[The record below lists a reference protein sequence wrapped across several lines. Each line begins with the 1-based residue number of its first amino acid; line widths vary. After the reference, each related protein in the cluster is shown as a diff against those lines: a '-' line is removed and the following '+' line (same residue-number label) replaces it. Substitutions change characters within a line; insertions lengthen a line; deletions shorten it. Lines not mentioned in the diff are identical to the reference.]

1 MKRLMSLAVLAV
13 MSMTLM
19 SCLSVNFGEHGNNG
33 VDTTPTQVAQ
43 SNVLTDMQPFEEV
56 DITGAFKII
65 YEQGDRHTVRIE
77 ASEQALKEM
86 TVYVKDYELR
96 IRPAVK
102 KPTVSFADV
111 KVFVTSPDISMVDLT
126 GAGLFSAS
134 NPVTSNK
141 DLVIDLTGAGR
152 VLMVA
157 AKCNKAHL
165 DLTGAGSIEFGALET
180 TDTKLE
186 LTGSGSINLGDLK
199 SGKVNFDLTG
209 SGSMKLDKMVCNEFD
224 IDLTGSGNVNCEDIS
239 AENGHTDI
247 TGSGKVTLKGVVKN
261 HTKETSGSGKVN
273 IIAPETP
280 ATIQ

>member
-1 MKRLMSLAVLAV
+1 MSLAVLAV

-111 KVFVTSPDISMVDLT
+111 KVFVTSPDI
-126 GAGLFSAS
+126 
-134 NPVTSNK
+134 
-141 DLVIDLTGAGR
+141 
-152 VLMVA
+152 
-157 AKCNKAHL
+157 
-165 DLTGAGSIEFGALET
+165 IEVSVS
-180 TDTKLE
+180 
-186 LTGSGSINLGDLK
+186 GSGDFKSDQRIDTDNLRVELKGSGDISLADIICDHLSTSLVGSGDVRIDKVVAQSSAIEMVGSGDLK
-199 SGKVNFDLTG
+199 INHENVANTNVLLKG
-209 SGSMKLDKMVCNEFD
+209 SGDIKVDFADGCNSANCELYGSGDIELKGSLRHLSSQKRGSGD
-224 IDLTGSGNVNCEDIS
+224 IDIDKLYV
-239 AENGHTDI
+239 
-247 TGSGKVTLKGVVKN
+247 GK
-261 HTKETSGSGKVN
+261 
-273 IIAPETP
+273 
-280 ATIQ
+280 